1 MGVYL
6 VDRDLPG
13 ITVDGL
19 VAMQRA
25 VMAMCQDFTSAGTPV
40 RYLHGLFVPG
50 EARCL
55 SLFEADD
62 DAVVAAV
69 NERAQLPFT
78 RIVEALDLP
87 LEPASSLGYVDAPR
101 STT

>member
-1 MGVYL
+1 MAVYL

-13 ITVDGL
+13 ITLDGL

-25 VMAMCQDFTSAGTPV
+25 AMAMCQDVTAHGTPV

-62 DAVVAAV
+62 EAAVAAV

-78 RIVEALDLP
+78 RIVEAVDLP
-87 LEPASSLGYVDAPR
+87 PEPTSSTGAGDA
-101 STT
+101 T

>member
-1 MGVYL
+1 MAVYL

-13 ITVDGL
+13 ITLDGL

-25 VMAMCQDFTSAGTPV
+25 AMAMCQDFTATGTPV

-55 SLFEADD
+55 CLFEADD
-62 DAVVAAV
+62 EVAVAAV

-87 LEPASSLGYVDAPR
+87 PEPARSGGAVDAG
-101 STT
+101 